1 MKKHLIAGAIAL
13 SCAITSFAQTSVWY
27 FGNNAGLRFT
37 GMGGT
42 TPEAG
47 SAMVTNE
54 GCTAATDNSGN
65 LLFYADGQRIWHGG
79 THALVTSTMLG
90 SPSSTQSSIVVP
102 LPGNFC
108 TKFLVITS
116 EGVETTPGT
125 PNGLGVA
132 LVTVTGSYPT
142 QTVTYDPAVSIVGA
156 GTRFSE
162 KLSVTSD
169 GSGGW
174 WLVGHDFS
182 PNTSGGTQFYKFHI
196 TNTPAFTGITSSA
209 GAQSA
214 LMANLTT
221 QVIGTAHN
229 STNYNA
235 QGQMK
240 FSLSGT
246 KIGLA
251 LCGSKIAE
259 TFNFN
264 LSTGAMTTD
273 KSIYVG
279 GSGNTYG
286 FEFSPNGNLIYVGQ
300 GFAGVGA
307 TCNLYQYDITVVSPT
322 PFTVASATIS
332 GTSGQY
338 PFNGMQLGPDSKVYV
353 SGPFVG
359 ASSLSVLNTP
369 DVAGA
374 GCGWSANTVPISG
387 TRTLGLP
394 TVISGQVSCD
404 VPSTAGCNCNG
415 VSAKLNSLALT
426 NSNGNATASF
436 TLNSGG
442 ILIKKIRVTLL
453 NYFITPSSDL
463 CRNYCS
469 MNNADFGHFVS
480 PAGTLT
486 GYTAVFSPF
495 AGATSATF
503 ANDIELSTA
512 TPRAINSEILNLN
525 LKFPPILALSCCS
538 QTLKACFRVEFIDAN
553 CRICDVMICNTYS
566 DTQNPDIPHTIG
578 TNDGRENTGTAVA
591 ASPQLSVYPNPN
603 NGNFMINTAQI
614 GTDCRY
620 QLTTFEGREIE
631 SGTIRGDVQEIGKT
645 NLAPG
650 TYSVFVFKEN
660 QVFTEKIVVVRE

>member
-1 MKKHLIAGAIAL
+1 MKKNLLAGLIIL
-13 SCAITSFAQTSVWY
+13 SCAFNSFTQTTVWY

-37 GMGGT
+37 GLGGT
-42 TPEAG
+42 SPEPG
-47 SAMVTNE
+47 SAMVSNE
-54 GCTAATDNSGN
+54 GSTAATDNSGN

-79 THALVTSTMLG
+79 SNSLITSTMLG
-90 SPSSTQSSIVVP
+90 SPSSTQSAIVVP

-108 TKFLVITS
+108 TKFLVVTS

-125 PNGLGVA
+125 PNGIGVS
-132 LVTVTGSYPT
+132 LVTVTGTYPSH
-142 QTVTYDPAVSIVGA
+142 TVTYDPAVSIVGP

-162 KLSVTSD
+162 KLAVTSD

-174 WLVGHDFS
+174 WLVAHDYS
-182 PNTSGGTQFYKFHI
+182 PTTSGGTQFYKFHI
-196 TNTPAFTGITSSA
+196 TNTAAFTGITSSA
-209 GAQSA
+209 TAQTA

-229 STNYNA
+229 SINYNA

-246 KIGLA
+246 KLGLA
-251 LCGSKIAE
+251 LCGSKVAE

-264 LSTGAMTTD
+264 LSTGAMTLD
-273 KSIYVG
+273 KSISVG

-300 GFAGVGA
+300 GFAGSGS
-307 TCNLYQYDITVVSPT
+307 TCHLYQYDITAAVPT
-322 PFTVASATIS
+322 AFSVASATTSS
-332 GTSGQY
+332 GNLY
-338 PFNGMQLGPDSKVYV
+338 PFNGLQLGPNNRIYV

-359 ASSLSVLNTP
+359 VSSLSVINTP
-369 DVAGA
+369 DVSGA
-374 GCGWSANTVPISG
+374 GSGWSSNSVTISG

-415 VSAKLNSLALT
+415 VDARLNALNLT
-426 NSNGNATASF
+426 SSNGNATASF
-436 TLNSGG
+436 NLNSGG
-442 ILIKKIRVTLL
+442 NLIKKVRITLL
-453 NYFITPSSDL
+453 NYLITPSSDL

-469 MNNADFGHFVS
+469 LNNVDFGHFVS
-480 PAGTLT
+480 PAATLT
-486 GYTAVFSPF
+486 GYTAAFSPY
-495 AGATSATF
+495 APATSATF
-503 ANDIELSTA
+503 GNDIELSTSA
-512 TPRAINSEILNLN
+512 PRAINSESLTLN

-538 QTLKACFRVEFIDAN
+538 QTVRACFRVEFIDAN
-553 CRICDVMICNTYS
+553 CRICDVVICNT
-566 DTQNPDIPHTIG
+566 Q
-578 TNDGRENTGTAVA
+578 TGTTTPSDPKSMRTGNEEQVNDRM
-591 ASPQLSVYPNPN
+591 SSIDPQLSIYPNPN
-603 NGNFMINTAQI
+603 NGNFIINTAKI

-620 QLTTFEGREIE
+620 QLTSLEGREIE
-631 SGTIRGDVQEIGKT
+631 SGTIRGDSREIRKE
-645 NLAPG
+645 NLPPG